1 MRVEIVWDQKT
12 NSGSRRGFEELTN
25 HILGRKKKK
34 KNQSWY
40 LCRFIYIPFLC
51 RRQKKKWIVYGRSY
65 VTFFTSK
72 DQPRLACLCGGNN
85 KSLVYNTCRGRHP
98 KTAIN
103 LHRRPN
109 SVESL
114 SSFIE
119 AICHHRLQSGHRRPS
134 GLLYNLCSGV
144 FMTSGNCLI
153 QNSQLIPGVL
163 PRQIPTRAVYSSR
176 GSAEVALHNCPG
188 RKSCFY
194 SDGWKTN
201 IDN

>member
-12 NSGSRRGFEELTN
+12 NSCSRRGFEELTN
-25 HILGRKKKK
+25 HLLGRKKKSK
-34 KNQSWY
+34 LISMSIHLY
-40 LCRFIYIPFLC
+40 FIPLPSSE
-51 RRQKKKWIVYGRSY
+51 KKWILYGLIY

-72 DQPRLACLCGGNN
+72 DRPRLACLCGGNN
-85 KSLVYNTCRGRHP
+85 KSLVYNTCRGQHP

-103 LHRRPN
+103 LHRQPN

-119 AICHHRLQSGHRRPS
+119 AICRHRLQSGQRRPS
-134 GLLYNLCSGV
+134 GLLYNSCSAV

-163 PRQIPTRAVYSSR
+163 RR
-176 GSAEVALHNCPG
+176 
-188 RKSCFY
+188 
-194 SDGWKTN
+194 
-201 IDN
+201 